1 MSVRICLVLLVSA
14 LLAACSAMSPS
25 DKAAAL
31 DGTDWVLTTLPGRTL
46 IADSFVT
53 LRFEDGQV
61 SGTDGCNRYSGAYTA
76 SDLQLQFD
84 GSMATTMMACSE
96 PVMEQA
102 NAFMAAL
109 VKVRSY
115 RIAAGQ
121 LILLS
126 ADDALVANLKRQD
139 RDLAGTAWQVT
150 GINNGR
156 EAVVGVLN
164 GTTLTLT
171 FSADGKLS
179 GSAGCNN
186 YVANYT
192 LTASALDIGS
202 AAVTRKMCSSPATV
216 MEQEQQFLNALKT
229 VASAEQE
236 GRRLD
241 LRTASGALAVSL
253 VQVAQ

>member
-1 MSVRICLVLLVSA
+1 MSVRLCLVVLVAA
-14 LLAACSAMSPS
+14 LLAACSAMSPP
-25 DKAAAL
+25 DKSAAL
-31 DGTDWVLTTLPGRTL
+31 DGTNWVLATLPGRTL

-53 LRFEDGQV
+53 LRFEDGRV

-102 NAFMAAL
+102 NAFMTAL
-109 VKVRSY
+109 AKVRSY

-126 ADDALVANLKRQD
+126 ADDALVANLQRQD
-139 RDLAGTAWQVT
+139 QEFAGTAWQVT

-156 EAVVGVLN
+156 EAVVGVLS

-171 FSADGKLS
+171 FTPDNKLS

-192 LTASALDIGS
+192 RTAAALDIGP
-202 AAVTRKMCSSPATV
+202 AAATRMMCSQPAGV
-216 MEQEQQFLNALKT
+216 MEQEQQFLQALET
-229 VASAEQE
+229 VVSAQQE
-236 GRRLD
+236 GNRLE

-253 VQVAQ
+253 VQAAQ